1 MSKFSKKKKG
11 LPAVNTA
18 ALPDIVFMLL
28 FFFMVTTTMR
38 ETDLLISSPKLP
50 NATEVKKL
58 EHKSLV
64 STIYVGKAKPEDVSK
79 LGSGDKI
86 QLNDKIG
93 SVKDIASFIYS
104 EQAKHNP
111 EEIPYMTT
119 SIKSDVKCGVGTIHD
134 IRLELRDINAL
145 KVSYSTRK
153 GNLTE
158 NIK

>member
-1 MSKFSKKKKG
+1 MSKFNKKKKG

-38 ETDLLISSPKLP
+38 ETDLVIKAPQLP

-64 STIYVGKAKPEDVSK
+64 STIYVGKAKDQAK
-79 LGSGDKI
+79 FGSGDKI
-86 QLNDKIG
+86 QLNDKLAT
-93 SVKDIASFIYS
+93 VNDVANFIYS
-104 EQAKHNP
+104 EQEKHNP

-119 SIKSDVKCGVGTIHD
+119 SIKSDIKASVGTIHD
-134 IRLELRDINAL
+134 IRLELRDINSL

-153 GNLTE
+153 GDLMNNL
-158 NIK
+158 KK

>member
-1 MSKFSKKKKG
+1 MSKFAKKKKG

-38 ETDLLISSPKLP
+38 ETDLVIQAPKLP

-64 STIYVGKAKPEDVSK
+64 STIYVGKAKDQTK
-79 LGSGDKI
+79 FGSGDKI
-86 QLNDKIG
+86 QLNDKIAT
-93 SVKDIASFIYS
+93 VNDIANFIYS

-119 SIKSDVKCGVGTIHD
+119 SIKSDIRSSVGTIHD
-134 IRLELRDINAL
+134 IRMELRDINSL

-153 GNLTE
+153 GNLKE
-158 NIK
+158 NLRK

>member
-1 MSKFSKKKKG
+1 MSKFGKKKKG

-38 ETDLLISSPKLP
+38 ETDLVIEAPQLP

-64 STIYVGKAKPEDVSK
+64 STIYVGKAKDQAK
-79 LGSGDKI
+79 FGSGDKI
-86 QLNDKIG
+86 QLNDKIAT
-93 SVKDIASFIYS
+93 VNDVANFIYS
-104 EQAKHNP
+104 EQEKHNP

-119 SIKSDVKCGVGTIHD
+119 SIKSDVKASVGTIHD
-134 IRLELRDINAL
+134 IRMELRDINAL

-153 GNLTE
+153 GDLANNL
-158 NIK
+158 K